1 MAFSLSSLLGGLK
14 VPTFSGGDGSFVGL
28 DIGAASA
35 KIVQLRSAH
44 GAAVL
49 ETYGEIALGP
59 YGDVAI
65 GKAVKLAPERAAQ
78 AILDLMKEANVTA
91 KQGAV
96 SIPFSA
102 SLVNV
107 IEMPKAPPDQLR
119 RMIPIEARKYIPVPV
134 SEVTLDW
141 FIIPQ
146 DEEGEKSAFDRI
158 DPASVPSKVRGQEI
172 LLAAIQNDTLRAYQT
187 IASTVS
193 LGVKFFEIEIFSAIR
208 SSLGHGVAPMLII
221 DIGASSTKMYVVE
234 RGVVKMTHLQTFG
247 GQQITENL
255 ARTLTWEFEKAERV
269 KREHGLMD
277 TSAFSTDENERIRA
291 TLLSTLSRIFTEAN
305 KVLLSYG
312 KRYNKVVSKVIL
324 SGGGAALPGLE
335 AAAHN
340 ELQAEVA
347 LADPFARTETPAFL
361 SNVLSEI
368 GPSFAVAIG
377 LALRGLRGS

>member
-35 KIVQLRSAH
+35 KIVQLRSSH

-59 YGDVAI
+59 YGDVSI
-65 GKAVKLAPERAAQ
+65 GKAVKLPPERAAQ

-91 KQGAV
+91 HQAAV
-96 SIPFSA
+96 SIPFSS
-102 SLVNV
+102 SLVSV
-107 IEMPKAPPDQLR
+107 IEMPKSPPDQLK

-141 FIIPQ
+141 FVIPQ
-146 DEEGEKSAFDRI
+146 DEEEEKSAFDRI
-158 DPASVPSKVRGQEI
+158 DPSSAPSKARGQEI
-172 LLAAIQNDTLRAYQT
+172 LLAAIQNDTIRAYQT

-208 SSLGHGVAPMLII
+208 SSLGHGVAPVLII
-221 DIGASSTKMYVVE
+221 DIGAASTKMYIVE

-247 GQQITENL
+247 GQQITEQL
-255 ARTLTWEFEKAERV
+255 ARTLNWEFDKAERV
-269 KREHGLMD
+269 KREHGLLD

-305 KVLLSYG
+305 RVLLSYG
-312 KRYNKVVSKVIL
+312 KRYNKVVSKIIL

-361 SNVLSEI
+361 SNVLSDI
-368 GPSFAVAIG
+368 GPSFAVAVG